1 MNIFNRIIMILIL
14 IGTAVVSIIAIV
26 NEFIG
31 FFTWSDLMLKIFNPE
46 INIQIYISVLALLF
60 ILIVAVFLLMLE
72 FYKAKK
78 RTAVVASI
86 KNGKAMITLE
96 SIANQIT
103 DYLIEVDS
111 ISEVKVNIL
120 PKSNGI
126 TTNIFTN
133 ICDCE
138 DVPEKMREIIKV
150 ADEVASKKL
159 GLKIIKTN
167 VTVTNIT
174 KSAGSKNHEED
185 ARPNVLIAEDKE
197 EE

>member
-1 MNIFNRIIMILIL
+1 MILIL

-31 FFTWSDLMLKIFNPE
+31 FFKWSDLMLKIFNPE
-46 INIQIYISVLALLF
+46 VDIAIYISVLALLL

-103 DYLIEVDS
+103 DHLIEIET
-111 ISEVKVNIL
+111 ISEVKVNVL

-126 TTNIFTN
+126 ITNVFTN

-150 ADEVASKKL
+150 ANEVAAKKL

-174 KSAGSKNHEED
+174 KSVGVKKHEEETKL
-185 ARPNVLIAEDKE
+185 LIAEDNKE
-197 EE
+197 E

>member
-1 MNIFNRIIMILIL
+1 MNIFNRIIMIMIL

-31 FFTWSDLMLKIFNPE
+31 FFKWSDLMLKIFNPE

-103 DYLIEVDS
+103 DYLIEIKS

-126 TTNIFTN
+126 ITNIFAN

-174 KSAGSKNHEED
+174 KSVGAKKHEAD
-185 ARPNVLIAEDKE
+185 VSSNLLIAEDKKE
-197 EE
+197 E

>member
-46 INIQIYISVLALLF
+46 INIQMYISVLALLF

-174 KSAGSKNHEED
+174 KSVGSKNHEED
-185 ARPNVLIAEDKE
+185 ASLNVLIAEDKE

>member
-174 KSAGSKNHEED
+174 KSVGSKNHEED
-185 ARPNVLIAEDKE
+185 ASLNVLIAEDKE